1 MEVVVTLDLHQFYK
15 TLMDGG
21 IPCEFSSASFPYRE
35 LPTCLNQKQ
44 EHMFINGKEDGDR
57 WDRKKIRL
65 YWCEKKL
72 SIVLLT
78 LKNNTLMC
86 LNVL

>member
-35 LPTCLNQKQ
+35 IPTCLNQKQ

-57 WDRKKIRL
+57 
-65 YWCEKKL
+65 
-72 SIVLLT
+72 
-78 LKNNTLMC
+78 
-86 LNVL
+86 